1 MLFNCP
7 PTRRLL
13 KSLFAYD
20 FSVLSHSSKNKSLR
34 WILFHPEK
42 EMNPHFFCI
51 FSSAASWLSV
61 FLTASNSSFIILC
74 FCSHTRWYFYPWNSR
89 RVTPNARLP
98 TSDAKRNFQ
107 QSFFFLCI
115 FNPMLAADVSG
126 FFRNQ
131 AATNS
136 HSVRSVH
143 CFQQKA
149 AMVPLL
155 LFRLLKVKVFFLTW
169 MWDRDPGV
177 VSQQVKLL

>member
-1 MLFNCP
+1 MLFKCP

-107 QSFFFLCI
+107 QSFFF
-115 FNPMLAADVSG
+115 FVSLIPCW
-126 FFRNQ
+126 RP
-131 AATNS
+131 TS
-136 HSVRSVH
+136 
-143 CFQQKA
+143 
-149 AMVPLL
+149 
-155 LFRLLKVKVFFLTW
+155 
-169 MWDRDPGV
+169 V
-177 VSQQVKLL
+177 VSLEIRRQQIHTLCEVSTVFSKRLRWCLCSSSVCSKWKCFF

>member
-1 MLFNCP
+1 MRSWCWLAPCSSSVHQLRGCWNP
-7 PTRRLL
+7 SLPTISQFYLIPL
-13 KSLFAYD
+13 KINLYVAF
-20 FSVLSHSSKNKSLR
+20 L
-34 WILFHPEK
+34 
-42 EMNPHFFCI
+42 CI

-74 FCSHTRWYFYPWNSR
+74 FCSHTRWNFYPWNSR

-107 QSFFFLCI
+107 QSFFFLCV

-126 FFRNQ
+126 FFRDQ

-143 CFQQKA
+143 CFQQKG

-155 LFRLLKVKVFFLTW
+155 LFRLLKVEVFF
-169 MWDRDPGV
+169 
-177 VSQQVKLL
+177 